1 MACRTRRLRVVQLHP
16 TRRCNLACRH
26 CYSLSGPEARDTLPL
41 DDVLRLVADMTP
53 CGYDG
58 LSLSGGEPLMWPGL
72 LPTLAAAR
80 REGLV
85 TALATNGMPL
95 SERRAAELAPLVD
108 LVAVSLDGAPE
119 THDRIRGKPGAF
131 ATMRERLPLL
141 RAAGIRFGIIFTVTR
156 HNLGDLAFAANFA
169 IEEGAALL
177 QIHPLEAV
185 GRAVEEMAEEEPDGL
200 VASAAYLAALRL
212 SDLVGERLAVQ
223 CDLAHRD
230 LLREAPW
237 LVLGDEPPADAPLAA
252 FAPDL
257 IVEADGAVVPVQH
270 GFPRAHALGNLHA
283 APLADLGV
291 RWRAAGGPSR
301 LRAHIRRAL
310 DAATADPEAMPAFDW
325 YRALLAA

>member
-1 MACRTRRLRVVQLHP
+1 MACQTRRLRVVQLHP

-41 DDVLRLVADMTP
+41 DTVLRLVADMKAA
-53 CGYDG
+53 GYDG

-95 SERRAAELAPLVD
+95 TARRAADLAPLVD
-108 LVAVSLDGAPE
+108 LVAVSLDGAPA
-119 THDRIRGKPGAF
+119 THDRIRGRDGAF
-131 ATMRERLPLL
+131 ATMRARLPLL

-156 HNLGDLAFAANFA
+156 HNLDDLAFAANFA
-169 IEEGAALL
+169 MEEGAALL

-185 GRAVEEMAEEEPDGL
+185 GRAAEEMAEEEPDGL

-212 SDLVGERLAVQ
+212 ADLVGDRLAVQ
-223 CDLAHRD
+223 CDLAHRG
-230 LLREAPW
+230 LLRDAPW
-237 LVLGDEPPADAPLAA
+237 LVLGEEPAPDAPLAA

-257 IVEADGAVVPVQH
+257 IVEADGTVVPVQH
-270 GFPRAHALGNLHA
+270 GFPRAHALGNLA
-283 APLADLGV
+283 TAPLPELGA
-291 RWRAAGGPSR
+291 RWRAAGGPAR
-301 LRAHIRRAL
+301 LRAHVRRAL
-310 DAATADPEAMPAFDW
+310 DAATADPDAMPAFDW
-325 YRALLAA
+325 YRALTEA